1 MDDKKLLASKFTF
14 KIKSNLNSSSTQS
27 SSQSASSNNVTSTV
41 DLVKTQ
47 NPKKNVLKPKELP
60 VVKAKTQFSY
70 LDDDEDSLDEILP
83 MSKKEPNEIKPQ
95 PLFKINSRPA
105 RTTIREG
112 STLFKLK
119 PQNTSTQ
126 NVDKTLQEERDK
138 NVFIPKAQDIIKPQ
152 ATSTQK
158 FTEYIDDLNKS
169 VSSNSEN
176 NSITELPASPSSG
189 KFTFRKSRSSLPNQ
203 TQSDNNSQELPVVK
217 KSSQES
223 LKILNQL
230 SSALTSLKENGSPI
244 KINKIKEDYIDSCAS
259 TPEIKLDKFEFNK
272 KEVIK
277 QSDSPVGKVTAS
289 KLNVRVEADEI
300 VSEIDTTSTSLNNY
314 DLQHIKD
321 EKLRYLEYFFNT
333 HKSIPLSTFDSVK
346 DYNKSLTIKLKG
358 VIQSLDRR
366 QKFKEYEE
374 LPNRKSDKAALL
386 KTSLFRNDDNQ
397 RSDSALFP
405 VKSDNIKTRV
415 QAVKNPLDSPRPDN
429 IKPPIYSCD
438 DDDDQFDID
447 QIMGDIE
454 DERKRT
460 DGKFNNSYVDITG
473 TSIKSA
479 KFEPRIN
486 MKNNIP
492 TKESLANVYDDHLD
506 DDGFP
511 IIDYSQLVDVPA
523 TPRPSTSKQTSSNE
537 NNNKTKKD
545 TVDSMVPDNIS
556 DISIKTTFSLGTFN
570 TNIKNDGITG
580 EFDNEN
586 YEFSRELRTAFRL
599 KFGLKQFRQNQL
611 PAINATLL
619 GRDCFIL
626 MPTGGGK
633 SLCYQL
639 TAVMGKGVTIV
650 ISPLKSLILDQ
661 VNKLKSLDVS

>member
-1 MDDKKLLASKFTF
+1 MDDKKPLASKFTF
-14 KIKSNLNSSSTQS
+14 KVKSNLNTSITQS
-27 SSQSASSNNVTSTV
+27 SSQSASSNTATSTV
-41 DLVKTQ
+41 DLTKTQ
-47 NPKKNVLKPKELP
+47 NSTKNTLKPKELP
-60 VVKAKTQFSY
+60 PQKAKTKFSY
-70 LDDDEDSLDEILP
+70 LDDDEDSLDDILP
-83 MSKKEPNEIKPQ
+83 LSKKEPNKIKPQ

-105 RTTIREG
+105 KTSIREG

-119 PQNTSTQ
+119 PQSTQ

-138 NVFIPKAQDIIKPQ
+138 NVYIPKTQDVIMPQ

-169 VSSNSEN
+169 ISSNSEN

-189 KFTFRKSRSSLPNQ
+189 KFTFRKSRASLSNQ
-203 TQSDNNSQELPVVK
+203 QQSDNNSQENPVVK
-217 KSSQES
+217 NSSQES

-230 SSALTSLKENGSPI
+230 SLALTSLKENGSPI
-244 KINKIKEDYIDSCAS
+244 KINKIKEDFIDSCAS
-259 TPEIKLDKFEFNK
+259 TPEIKLDKFEFSK
-272 KEVIK
+272 KEATI
-277 QSDSPVGKVTAS
+277 QSDSPSNKVTKS
-289 KLNVRVEADEI
+289 KLNLKVEADKV
-300 VSEIDTTSTSLNNY
+300 VSEIDTTSTSLYNY
-314 DLQHIKD
+314 NLQHIKD
-321 EKLRYLEYFFNT
+321 EKLRYLEYFFNI
-333 HKSIPLSTFDSVK
+333 HSSIPLSTFDSVK
-346 DYNKSLTIKLKG
+346 DYNKSVTIKLKG

-366 QKFKEYEE
+366 QKFKEHEE
-374 LPNRKSDKAALL
+374 LPSQK
-386 KTSLFRNDDNQ
+386 
-397 RSDSALFP
+397 SDSAALPKTNLFKIDDNRRSEGAEIP
-405 VKSDNIKTRV
+405 VKTDNIKTRI
-415 QAVKNPLDSPRPDN
+415 QYAQNRFDSSKADE
-429 IKPPIYSCD
+429 IKPTNCLYD
-438 DDDDQFDID
+438 DDNDQFDID

-454 DERKRT
+454 DERKRS
-460 DGKFNNSYVDITG
+460 DGKFNNSYVDITD
-473 TSIKSA
+473 TATKNA

-492 TKESLANVYDDHLD
+492 TLTNVYDDHFD

-511 IIDYSQLVDVPA
+511 IIDYNQLVDVPA
-523 TPRPSTSKQTSSNE
+523 TPKPSTSRQPTSNE

-556 DISIKTTFSLGTFN
+556 DISIKTTFSLGKFN

-586 YEFSRELRTAFRL
+586 FEFSRELRNTFRL

-619 GRDCFIL
+619 GNDCFIL

-639 TAVMGKGVTIV
+639 PAVMGKGVTIV